1 MPVWLDV
8 SDVIYFHNETVD
20 EHGGLPGSPDQG
32 ALEST
37 ITRPRN
43 LVAYQEA
50 ATIFELAA
58 AYGFGFAR
66 NHCFPDGNK
75 RLALI
80 SIDVFLQINGHELVA
95 EEADAVLTIQ
105 EVASGDLTESE
116 LAAWIAENSKPYD
129 LNAS

>member
-8 SDVIYFHNETVD
+8 SDVIYFHRETLD
-20 EHGGLPGSPDQG
+20 EHGGLPGLPDQG

-43 LVAYQEA
+43 PVVYHEE
-50 ATIFELAA
+50 ATIFQLAA

-105 EVASGDLTESE
+105 EVASGDLTESD
-116 LAAWIAENSKPYD
+116 LAAWIAENSIPFD
-129 LNAS
+129 LNAR